1 MATPASHLE
10 PYIKNWRRIHKQSV
24 RLMRVAPSEQFGWRT
39 CETAMT
45 LGELMNHL
53 WIAERGL
60 VEAAL
65 TGEVPQH
72 KPEMKTNTEDLIA
85 AFDESHQE
93 LVARVAA
100 LKPEQLVEEIAPF
113 GGKYGTMTRET
124 LLHFLHEHE
133 IHHRGQLYVYLRM
146 LGAEVPPLH

>member
-1 MATPASHLE
+1 MSTPAPDLE
-10 PYIKNWRRIHKQSV
+10 PFIKRWNHTHKQSV
-24 RLMRVAPSEQFGWRT
+24 RLLRVAPDDQFGWRT

-53 WIAERGL
+53 WFGERGL

-65 TGEVPQH
+65 TGEIPQQ
-72 KPEMKTNTEDLIA
+72 KPAPKTSTEELIA
-85 AFDESHQE
+85 AFDQSHAE

-100 LKPEQLVEEIAPF
+100 LTPQQLSEEIAPF
-113 GGKYGTMTRET
+113 GGKYGTMTRES
-124 LLHFLHEHE
+124 LLQTMREHE

-146 LGAEVPPLH
+146 LGADVPSLY